1 MERQVTLDQLDFRL
15 LKAFLT
21 LMEVRH
27 VGRAADVLGMSQP
40 AMSMLLARLRQVSG
54 DALFV
59 RGHRQMQPTPLAR
72 HWAQPVR
79 FALTELERAL
89 NEREDFVGTES
100 RRSFVLYMSDAG
112 HATLFGQILRRVRL
126 EAPGVRLEAVN
137 RWDGSL
143 ADRLDDGSIDLAL
156 GWLPQLEGRKAST
169 ALFKDCYVGMRAAAN
184 AAEAN
189 RPASGYAVASMVG
202 TPHEAV
208 IDRLVRRGIEPAV
221 VVPTFYMLPEMLPG
235 TDLIAI
241 APSTLARTFALLN
254 SQALEI
260 VKLPVAMP
268 VLDVRLYWSSSA
280 YRDAGLAW
288 LRDTVIA
295 CTGQLPGSQS
305 VARKRPLRNVGAG
318 PSAAAGS
325 IAPASRPRR
334 TRATRD

>member
-1 MERQVTLDQLDFRL
+1 MERHITLEQLDFRL

-21 LMEVRH
+21 LLEVRH

-72 HWAQPVR
+72 RWAQPVR
-79 FALTELERAL
+79 FALTGLERAL
-89 NEREDFVGTES
+89 NERDDFVGAES

-112 HATLFGQILRRVRL
+112 HATLFGQILRRARH

-156 GWLPQLEGRKAST
+156 GWLPQLEGRKACT
-169 ALFKDCYVGMRAAAN
+169 ALFKDCYVGMRAAATV
-184 AAEAN
+184 ADAS
-189 RPASGYAVASMVG
+189 RPAAGYAVASMVG

-208 IDRLVRRGIEPAV
+208 IDRFVRRGIEPAV

-235 TDLIAI
+235 TDLTAI
-241 APSTLARTFALLN
+241 APSTLARTFAQR
-254 SQALEI
+254 SPEALHI
-260 VKLPVAMP
+260 VKLPVALP
-268 VLDVRLYWSSSA
+268 TLDVRLYWSSSA
-280 YRDAGLAW
+280 HRDAGLAW
-288 LRDTVIA
+288 LRDIVIG
-295 CTGQLPGSQS
+295 CTAQLPGAQPA
-305 VARKRPLRNVGAG
+305 ARQRPVRSAG
-318 PSAAAGS
+318 SAARAAAG
-325 IAPASRPRR
+325 AGTAVNRPKR
-334 TRATRD
+334 TRAARG